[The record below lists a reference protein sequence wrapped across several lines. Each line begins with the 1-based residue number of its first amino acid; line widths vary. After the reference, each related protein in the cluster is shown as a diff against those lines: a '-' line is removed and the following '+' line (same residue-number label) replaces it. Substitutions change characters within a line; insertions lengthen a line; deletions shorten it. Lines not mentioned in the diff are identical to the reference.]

1 MIFLSSS
8 ALRYAVDIC
17 QEKERYRV
25 GIASMDAYKLEAMR
39 ELLPTLITDRDCIER
54 IINSKIEFK
63 IYFKNG
69 SLISFLCSSNQAL
82 GRRLH
87 LLIADTNIPI
97 DIMNSVLRPCE
108 NLAWRE
114 YTYGQQTLKV

>member
-25 GIASMDAYKLEAMR
+25 GIASMDADKLEAMR
-39 ELLPTLITDRDCIER
+39 ELLPTLITDRDCIEK
-54 IINSKIEFK
+54 IINSKNEFK

-69 SLISFLCSSNQAL
+69 SLISFLSANNSL

-87 LLIADTNIPI
+87 LLIADINIPI
-97 DIMNSVLRPCE
+97 DIMNSILRPCE
-108 NLAWRE
+108 NLAWME
-114 YTYGQQTLKV
+114 YTYEQQTIKV